1 MMKTYVDDI
10 LEQKSK
16 QQKLIQALGILEIP
30 FTKFH
35 TLYLGDKLIEL
46 RQLFDEAMIE
56 RVRAY
61 HHCKQT
67 AELNCIKVTK
77 DDFEPFLLKVLQKN
91 FLKYLLFYLWFFLQ
105 NIFVNFFPL
114 RLLKN

>member
-1 MMKTYVDDI
+1 MKTYVDDI

-67 AELNCIKVTK
+67 AELNCKQTCTCVDEPVSFQTIGLGESSMANVT
-77 DDFEPFLLKVLQKN
+77 FIWFLSGMNPRKK
-91 FLKYLLFYLWFFLQ
+91 
-105 NIFVNFFPL
+105 
-114 RLLKN
+114 

>member
-1 MMKTYVDDI
+1 MIFFKGQKKDYQPYVDDTADLNTIHEAYQFMMKTYVDDI

-77 DDFEPFLLKVLQKN
+77 DDFEPFLLKV
-91 FLKYLLFYLWFFLQ
+91 
-105 NIFVNFFPL
+105 
-114 RLLKN
+114 